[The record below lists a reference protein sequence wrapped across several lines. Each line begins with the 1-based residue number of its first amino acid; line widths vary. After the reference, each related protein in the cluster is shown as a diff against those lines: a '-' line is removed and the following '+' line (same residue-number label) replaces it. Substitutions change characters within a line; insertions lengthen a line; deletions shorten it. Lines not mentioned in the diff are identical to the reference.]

1 MVSVGEVDGTWT
13 GNICSALTGK
23 SGKYFRGTLAQMT
36 TGKLDE
42 VLGVVIHLAGM
53 SCE

>member
-23 SGKYFRGTLAQMT
+23 NGKCFRDTLAQMT
-36 TGKLDE
+36 IDKLDA
-42 VLGVVIHLAGM
+42 VLGVVIHSAGM
-53 SCE
+53 S